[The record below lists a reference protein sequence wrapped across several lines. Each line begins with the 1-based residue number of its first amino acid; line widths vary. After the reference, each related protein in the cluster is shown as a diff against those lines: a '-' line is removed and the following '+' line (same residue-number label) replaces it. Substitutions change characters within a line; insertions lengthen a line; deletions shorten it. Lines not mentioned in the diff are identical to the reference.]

1 MKVKIDRMDHQGRGI
16 SILNDK
22 VVFIPNTLPG
32 EEVDIKIT
40 RENKKYSE
48 AKVEEYI
55 TKSIDRIELDCPY
68 YEICGGCHLRH
79 ISYENELKYKENKIH
94 DIIKKFTSY
103 DTKLIK
109 PIISNDKE
117 YYRNKVTFHVDK
129 QLGFY
134 NIKSKN
140 IVEVDRCLLVD
151 KNINEVIEEIK
162 NINLDN
168 VYEIVI
174 RSSKN
179 LKEKMLVLKL
189 KEKENME
196 YLKEQLKSF
205 NTIITYY
212 NKKYEVVSGS
222 GYIYD
227 QIGDYTYKISP
238 DSFFQVN
245 TDGALK
251 LYNKV
256 LEYLKPTKTDD
267 VLDLY
272 CGTGTIGIH
281 VSKYVKSV
289 KGVEINKY
297 AVIDANNNKE
307 INKIK
312 NIEFE
317 CLDAKDVMNVKDKFS
332 KIIIDPP
339 RSGLDKKT
347 IEYIR
352 NKNVESVVYV
362 SCDPITFARDVELL
376 KDKYELVEL
385 TPVDMFPRTYHCEI
399 VAYLERI
406 KNENKR

>member
-16 SILNDK
+16 STLNDK

-189 KEKENME
+189 KEKENIE
-196 YLKEQLKSF
+196 YLKE
-205 NTIITYY
+205 
-212 NKKYEVVSGS
+212 
-222 GYIYD
+222 
-227 QIGDYTYKISP
+227 
-238 DSFFQVN
+238 
-245 TDGALK
+245 
-251 LYNKV
+251 
-256 LEYLKPTKTDD
+256 
-267 VLDLY
+267 
-272 CGTGTIGIH
+272 
-281 VSKYVKSV
+281 
-289 KGVEINKY
+289 
-297 AVIDANNNKE
+297 
-307 INKIK
+307 
-312 NIEFE
+312 
-317 CLDAKDVMNVKDKFS
+317 
-332 KIIIDPP
+332 
-339 RSGLDKKT
+339 
-347 IEYIR
+347 
-352 NKNVESVVYV
+352 
-362 SCDPITFARDVELL
+362 
-376 KDKYELVEL
+376 
-385 TPVDMFPRTYHCEI
+385 
-399 VAYLERI
+399 
-406 KNENKR
+406 

>member
-16 SILNDK
+16 STLNDK

-205 NTIITYY
+205 NTIVTYY

-227 QIGDYTYKISP
+227 QIGEYTYKISP

-406 KNENKR
+406 KNE

>member
-16 SILNDK
+16 STLNDK